1 MKKKSILFL
10 SVILTFSCFNSDV
23 AATSGALRKGSI
35 KTCPNGITYGKH
47 GTDNEHW
54 HIAITNKDKYY
65 PSGDPIPYD
74 PCPSYTENKG
84 TAGATNSNQGGN
96 TSGSS
101 GSTNNNNSGQIN
113 EPNNNENK
121 KEYNN
126 TPNNN
131 NNNNNNNKSN
141 SGHNNIQ
148 ENKKN
153 NILKDETINDTEV
166 ITKSSDTSIK
176 SLTINNKKIKNITD
190 EMNIEVNKKDIDIK
204 VITNDSKAL
213 IKIEGK
219 LKDLSTDKINII
231 NIIVTAED
239 DTEKAYVLNIKRNI
253 VTSDV
258 TIKKFKLGTN
268 TVYFDENNKGTVD
281 ILKDEHT
288 FDYSYK
294 LSDNNAS
301 LKIYN
306 QNNELI
312 NSFNNV
318 NIGDTYK
325 LLIIDKDGNINEYYF
340 EVKETETIINIIAY
354 IITFIIMALP
364 IFIIVKVIK
373 RCRNR

>member
-10 SVILTFSCFNSDV
+10 SVILTFSFFNSNV
-23 AATSGALRKGSI
+23 YATSGALRKGSI

-54 HIAITNKDKYY
+54 HVAITNKDKYY

-101 GSTNNNNSGQIN
+101 GSTNNN
-113 EPNNNENK
+113 ENK
-121 KEYNN
+121 KD
-126 TPNNN
+126 
-131 NNNNNNNKSN
+131 
-141 SGHNNIQ
+141 
-148 ENKKN
+148 
-153 NILKDETINDTEV
+153 NILKEETITKTEV

-176 SLTINNKKIKNITD
+176 SLIINNKKIKNITD

-204 VITNDSKAL
+204 VVTNDSKAL

-219 LKDLSTDKINII
+219 LKDLSTDNINII

-239 DTEKAYVLNIKRNI
+239 DTEKTYVLNIKRNI

-258 TIKKFKLGTN
+258 TIKEFKLGTN
-268 TVYFDENNKGTVD
+268 TVYFDKNNKGTVD

-325 LLIIDKDGNINEYYF
+325 LLIIDKDGNIKEYYF

>member
-10 SVILTFSCFNSDV
+10 SVILTLSCFNSNV
-23 AATSGALRKGSI
+23 YATSGALRKGSI
-35 KTCPNGITYGKH
+35 KTCPNGITCGKH

-84 TAGATNSNQGGN
+84 TAGATNNNQGGN

-101 GSTNNNNSGQIN
+101 GSTNNN
-113 EPNNNENK
+113 ENK
-121 KEYNN
+121 KD
-126 TPNNN
+126 
-131 NNNNNNNKSN
+131 
-141 SGHNNIQ
+141 
-148 ENKKN
+148 
-153 NILKDETINDTEV
+153 NILKDETISDTEV
-166 ITKSSDTSIK
+166 IIKSSDTSIK
-176 SLTINNKKIKNITD
+176 SLIINNKKIKDITD

-204 VITNDSKAL
+204 VVTNDSKAL

-239 DTEKAYVLNIKRNI
+239 NTEKTYVLNIKRNI

-258 TIKKFKLGTN
+258 TIKEFKLGTN
-268 TVYFDENNKGTVD
+268 TVYFDKNNKGTVD

-306 QNNELI
+306 QNNELV

-340 EVKETETIINIIAY
+340 EVKEISTIINIIAY

-364 IFIIVKVIK
+364 IFIIVSIIK

>member
-10 SVILTFSCFNSDV
+10 SVILTFCCFNSNV
-23 AATSGALRKGSI
+23 YATSGALRKGSI

-96 TSGSS
+96 TSGST
-101 GSTNNNNSGQIN
+101 GSTNNNNSGH
-113 EPNNNENK
+113 
-121 KEYNN
+121 NN
-126 TPNNN
+126 TQD
-131 NNNNNNNKSN
+131 NKN
-141 SGHNNIQ
+141 D
-148 ENKKN
+148 
-153 NILKDETINDTEV
+153 NILKDETITKTKE

-176 SLTINNKKIKNITD
+176 SLIVNNTEINNISDK
-190 EMNIEVNKKDIDIK
+190 MGIEVNKKDIDIK
-204 VITNDSKAL
+204 VVTNDSKAL

-219 LKDLSTDKINII
+219 LKDLSTDNINII

-239 DTEKAYVLNIKRNI
+239 GTEKTYVLNIKRNI

-268 TVYFDENNKGTVD
+268 TVYFDKNNKGTVD

-294 LSDNNAS
+294 LSNNNAS

-325 LLIIDKDGNINEYYF
+325 LLIIDKNGNINEYYF
-340 EVKETETIINIIAY
+340 DVKETSKVVNTIVVIIGML
-354 IITFIIMALP
+354 ILVSPVI
-364 IFIIVKVIK
+364 IIVLIIK
-373 RCRNR
+373 KKCRKR

>member
-10 SVILTFSCFNSDV
+10 SVILTFSSFNSNV

-84 TAGATNSNQGGN
+84 TAGATNNNQGGN
-96 TSGSS
+96 TSGTS
-101 GSTNNNNSGQIN
+101 GSI
-113 EPNNNENK
+113 NNNENK
-121 KEYNN
+121 KD
-126 TPNNN
+126 
-131 NNNNNNNKSN
+131 
-141 SGHNNIQ
+141 
-148 ENKKN
+148 

-176 SLTINNKKIKNITD
+176 SLIINNKKIKNITD

-204 VITNDSKAL
+204 VVTNDSKAL

-239 DTEKAYVLNIKRNI
+239 DTEKTYVLNIKRNI

-258 TIKKFKLGTN
+258 TIKEFKLGTN

-340 EVKETETIINIIAY
+340 EVKEISTIINIIAY

-364 IFIIVKVIK
+364 IFIIVKVIN